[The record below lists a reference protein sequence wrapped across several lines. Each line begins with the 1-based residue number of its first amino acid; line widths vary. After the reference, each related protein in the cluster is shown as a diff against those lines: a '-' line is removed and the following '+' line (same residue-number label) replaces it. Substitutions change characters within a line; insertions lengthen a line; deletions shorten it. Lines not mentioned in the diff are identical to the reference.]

1 MIGYLSGPITGNS
14 NYEQQ
19 FSQAAEALARG
30 GRDVINP
37 AALDRAVLLKEL
49 SYEKIMEIDLKLLS
63 MADYL
68 VQLPGWKDSRG
79 ANRELGY
86 ALAMGLPVFTLE
98 ELLEEGS
105 HADEPARNL

>member
-1 MIGYLSGPITGNS
+1 MIGYLSGPITGNP

-19 FSQAAEALARG
+19 FSQAAEALARE

-37 AALDRAVLLKEL
+37 AALDWAVPLEEL
-49 SYEKIMEIDLKLLS
+49 SHEKIMAIDLKLLS

-86 ALAMGLPVFTLE
+86 AMAMDLPVFSLE

>member
-37 AALDRAVLLKEL
+37 TALDWAIPLEEL

-79 ANRELGY
+79 GQQGT
-86 ALAMGLPVFTLE
+86 GLCA
-98 ELLEEGS
+98 G
-105 HADEPARNL
+105 HGPARVLSGRTAGRRESCR

>member
-19 FSQAAEALARG
+19 FSQAAEALARE

-37 AALDRAVLLKEL
+37 AALDWAVPLEEL
-49 SYEKIMEIDLKLLS
+49 SHEKIMAIDLKLLS

-79 ANRELGY
+79 DNRELGY
-86 ALAMGLPVFTLE
+86 AMAMGLPVFSLE